1 MGVFSSAELKKKVA
15 SGEIALQDSIRKV
28 DQETKVA
35 IGIWLKIKD
44 FPSIAKLAPADVSNN
59 PEQVKSSA
67 AETASSDG
75 KNLFSRVGDKVEKIA
90 QSVKSSA
97 AGTASSDEKNL
108 FSRASD
114 RVGKIAQ
121 TEQIELSSVKT
132 LFAEVFTKHSAEDL
146 ESHFAV
152 GLPTTTPTIADIRV
166 ELRPWVFVRALLF
179 FAIAFFLLWIG
190 WKEYQNPNLIP
201 GIIFIGS
208 FAFPISFLIFFFECN
223 LPRNISFFTIVKL
236 FIWGGILGLLVS
248 LFLFENDLGLG
259 RILGASVASIVEEP
273 AKLVAVLILARSVK
287 YKWTLNGLCL
297 GAAVGAGFAA
307 FESAG
312 YALRFLMIGGP
323 DVMLDVIYGRGLLSP
338 FAHIIWTAIV
348 AGALWRVKK
357 GNPFKF
363 NMLLKEKFLRPALIA
378 VVLHFLW
385 NCPLPGLLP
394 FFLGYLLL
402 GVVGWIVVFGL
413 LFGAIK
419 EIRNAQA
426 ELID

>member
-1 MGVFSSAELKKKVA
+1 MNLFEVKISGVSIGEFSGAELKKKVA
-15 SGEIALQDSIRKV
+15 SGEIALQDSVRKV
-28 DQETKVA
+28 DQDTWVEISDLPVLA
-35 IGIWLKIKD
+35 E
-44 FPSIAKLAPADVSNN
+44 FAPAHI
-59 PEQVKSSA
+59 PKIPAQVKSSDAGTA
-67 AETASSDG
+67 ASDG
-75 KNLFSRVGDKVEKIA
+75 KNLFSRVG
-90 QSVKSSA
+90 
-97 AGTASSDEKNL
+97 N
-108 FSRASD
+108 

-132 LFAEVFTKHSAEDL
+132 LFAEVFTKHSADDL

-152 GLPTTTPTIADIRV
+152 GLPTTTPSVADIRIQ
-166 ELRPWVFVRALLF
+166 LRPWVFVRALFF

-190 WKEYQNPNLIP
+190 WNEYQNQNLIP
-201 GIIFIGS
+201 GLIFIGS

-223 LPRNISFFTIVKL
+223 LPKNISFYTIVKL
-236 FIWGGILGLLVS
+236 FIWGGILGLVVTLVLS
-248 LFLFENDLGLG
+248 ENDFGLG
-259 RILGASVASIVEEP
+259 RILGASVASIIEEP

-323 DVMLDVIYGRGLLSP
+323 DVMLEVIYMRGLLSP

-348 AGALWRVKK
+348 VGALWRVKK
-357 GNPFKF
+357 GNPFEF

-378 VVLHFLW
+378 VALHFLW
-385 NCPLPGLLP
+385 NCPLPDLLP
-394 FFLGYLLL
+394 FFSGYLLL

-413 LFGAIK
+413 LFGGIK

-426 ELID
+426 ELGCS

>member
-1 MGVFSSAELKKKVA
+1 MSSYEVKVSGATIGECSAAEVKTKVSTGEFS
-15 SGEIALQDSIRKV
+15 LQDSIREINQ
-28 DQETKVA
+28 DTKVA
-35 IGIWLKIKD
+35 TGNWVKIRD
-44 FPSIAKLAPADVSNN
+44 VPELADLAPVEVPKIA
-59 PEQVKSSA
+59 EQVKSSNTEA
-67 AETASSDG
+67 ASTDA
-75 KNLFSRVGDKVEKIA
+75 KNFFSKVGDKL
-90 QSVKSSA
+90 
-97 AGTASSDEKNL
+97 GT
-108 FSRASD
+108 
-114 RVGKIAQ
+114 IAQ
-121 TEQIELSSVKT
+121 TEQIELSSVKS

-166 ELRPWVFVRALLF
+166 QLRPWVFVRALLF

-190 WKEYQNPNLIP
+190 WNEYQNPNLIP

-236 FIWGGILGLLVS
+236 FIWGGILGMLVT
-248 LFLFENDLGLG
+248 LFLSDNDFGLG
-259 RILGASVASIVEEP
+259 QILGASVASITEEP
-273 AKLVAVLILARSVK
+273 AKLAAVLILSRSHK

-312 YALRFLMIGGP
+312 YALRFLMMSNSA
-323 DVMLDVIYGRGLLSP
+323 DVMLDVIYLRGLLSP
-338 FAHIIWTAIV
+338 FGHVIWTAIV
-348 AGALWRVKK
+348 AGALWRVKEGK
-357 GNPFKF
+357 PFEF

-378 VVLHFLW
+378 VVLHFVW

-394 FFLGYLLL
+394 FLSGYLLL

-419 EIRNAQA
+419 EIRDAQA
-426 ELID
+426 ELTG